1 MATEDIVTDPFL
13 RSMLDASTH
22 TLQQCII
29 LLELADINA
38 LPATSSSFQN
48 TLLVISKQQK
58 LLQSHL
64 GQLRGYNR
72 NALLTARDAK
82 QITAEAR
89 QEIDRLHLQ
98 LQNLYYEQRHLRGE
112 ITACESYE

>member
-1 MATEDIVTDPFL
+1 MAAENIITDNFL
-13 RSMLDASTH
+13 QSMLNVSTH
-22 TLQQCII
+22 TLQECMN
-29 LLELADINA
+29 LLDLDENCA
-38 LPATSSSFQN
+38 LPARRFPSHSVQ
-48 TLLVISKQQK
+48 LEVSKQQK

-72 NALLTARDAK
+72 SALLTVRDAK

-89 QEIDRLHLQ
+89 QEIDRLHLH

-112 ITACESYE
+112 IMACESYE